1 MFSFSICNEG
11 IKTVEDKTVTT
22 KMEVHANELFTI
34 TLTNRKGIHHFWRL
48 ANQEDLNKNTI
59 QFVTTLEKRRRFHS
73 RYMTRDNPLSVN
85 YYFFPEKV
93 SNVPIK
99 IEFILRNGKGE
110 VLNQKIYEVTVKEA
124 LPKKEI
130 SMKVKANQPFI
141 IRLEKSIKN
150 KKYVWDLGN
159 KEQLNTTL
167 IKFVK
172 RDEGKAIFNKDYTIY
187 EGEADNQFYFEAGN
201 ASNNTIKIDFIEMSR
216 VTLKSFNKICY
227 VITIIN

>member
-1 MFSFSICNEG
+1 M
-11 IKTVEDKTVTT
+11 
-22 KMEVHANELFTI
+22 
-34 TLTNRKGIHHFWRL
+34 
-48 ANQEDLNKNTI
+48 
-59 QFVTTLEKRRRFHS
+59 
-73 RYMTRDNPLSVN
+73 
-85 YYFFPEKV
+85 
-93 SNVPIK
+93 
-99 IEFILRNGKGE
+99 
-110 VLNQKIYEVTVKEA
+110 
-124 LPKKEI
+124 
-130 SMKVKANQPFI
+130 
-141 IRLEKSIKN
+141 
-150 KKYVWDLGN
+150 DLGN

>member
-1 MFSFSICNEG
+1 MKDITILLYFLLLSFSICNEG

-73 RYMTRDNPLSVN
+73 RYMTRDNPVSVN

-141 IRLEKSIKN
+141 IRLEKSIK
-150 KKYVWDLGN
+150 K
-159 KEQLNTTL
+159 
-167 IKFVK
+167 
-172 RDEGKAIFNKDYTIY
+172 
-187 EGEADNQFYFEAGN
+187 
-201 ASNNTIKIDFIEMSR
+201 
-216 VTLKSFNKICY
+216 
-227 VITIIN
+227 